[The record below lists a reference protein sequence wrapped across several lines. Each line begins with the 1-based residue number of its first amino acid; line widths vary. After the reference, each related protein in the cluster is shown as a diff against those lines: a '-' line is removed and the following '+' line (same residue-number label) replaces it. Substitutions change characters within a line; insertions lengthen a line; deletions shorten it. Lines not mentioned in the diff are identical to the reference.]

1 MTTRKI
7 GEFVLSMVKVLFSIF
22 IVWTLYYLG
31 GA

>member
-7 GEFVLSMVKVLFSIF
+7 GEFVLSMVKVSFSIF

-31 GA
+31 GV